1 MKAIVYVDLKTGVL
15 DPQGKAVSETLGRLG
30 FDEVTDARIG
40 KRIELDLAGTPDRAT
55 AESRVREMCESL
67 LANTVIERYQ
77 IELIDG

>member
-15 DPQGKAVSETLGRLG
+15 DPQGKAISETLGRLG

-40 KRIELDLAGTPDRAT
+40 KRIELDLKDAADLAT
-55 AESRVREMCESL
+55 AEARVKQMCETL

-77 IELIDG
+77 IELIEG